1 MTLKSEILKEK
12 YNWFD
17 YIKIL
22 KYLSITKPNQQKY
35 KHKKLTKP
43 TKQQQK
49 QHRKLTPS
57 NDKLEHIIS
66 NLYGQVLIDQ
76 LIKKEFN
83 GGLVK

>member
-12 YNWFD
+12 YNRLD

-22 KYLSITKPNQQKY
+22 KYLSITKPNQQKC

-43 TKQQQK
+43 TKQK
-49 QHRKLTPS
+49 QHRKLTLS

-66 NLYGQVLIDQ
+66 HLYGQVLID
-76 LIKKEFN
+76 
-83 GGLVK
+83 